1 MPLKL
6 TKTHKRGSPCTLNNI
21 CAIKTVSIIY
31 RTIFGPSISTRGAQR
46 GFSGNVS
53 WCMDHVLVGAGINKM
68 SGELNGM
75 DSVSDRDYA
84 CEAEKAVKLKFG

>member
-1 MPLKL
+1 
-6 TKTHKRGSPCTLNNI
+6 
-21 CAIKTVSIIY
+21 
-31 RTIFGPSISTRGAQR
+31 
-46 GFSGNVS
+46 
-53 WCMDHVLVGAGINKM
+53 M